1 MNVVIRG
8 HIRTWM
14 LCKHNT
20 FHQFP
25 EAKFHFITWNESIT
39 PDVLHQ
45 LHEDFAPY
53 SHRIYIVPRPPD
65 IMSSWQ
71 SQRYLTQVLKHQE
84 LSGMVME
91 MRPDS
96 WITVHKALPDAPGL
110 YVTELEHRME
120 LMKTSLKYTREMKLR
135 CQDAGIYM
143 DVNTMHLLSD
153 AYHVKREI
161 QGPRVQLLEYAQQ
174 HDVPI
179 HDANEYF
186 SVNIV
191 RPNFQGV
198 MENHEKHWMGL
209 SRQEKQQH
217 LEKLNIMEQDYITE
231 HKAIS
236 L

>member
-8 HIRTWM
+8 HVRTWM

-20 FHQFP
+20 FQQFP
-25 EAKFHFITWNESIT
+25 NAMFHFITWNESIT
-39 PDVLHQ
+39 WDILQQ

-53 SHRIYIVPRPPD
+53 PHRIYIVPRPTH
-65 IMSSWQ
+65 ITSSWQ
-71 SQRYLTQVLKHQE
+71 SQRYLTQVLKQQE

-96 WITVHKALPDAPGL
+96 WVTVHDALPDVPGL
-110 YVTELEHRME
+110 YVTELEQRME
-120 LMKTSLKYTREMKLR
+120 LMKTSSGYTREMKLR
-135 CQDAGIYM
+135 CQDAGLYM

-153 AYHVKREI
+153 AYQVNREM

-174 HDVPI
+174 QNIPI
-179 HDANEYF
+179 HDANKYF
-186 SVNIV
+186 SVNII

-198 MENHEKHWMGL
+198 IENHEKHWMGL
-209 SRQEKQQH
+209 SRQAKLHHLQQ
-217 LEKLNIMEQDYITE
+217 LNIMEQDYITE
-231 HKAIS
+231 HRAIS